1 MTKILTKEI
10 NHCWACPNCK
20 IYNVAT
26 MDCSCQEKAYH
37 QFNRAEVNSDSPDK
51 YFPSWC
57 PLPNKQE
64 KGENDNGKY

>member
-20 IYNVAT
+20 IYNAAT
-26 MDCSCQEKAYH
+26 MDCSCREKAYH
-37 QFNRAEVNSDSPDK
+37 QFNRAEVNGDSPDK
-51 YFPSWC
+51 YFPAWC

-64 KGENDNGKY
+64 KGENDNG